1 MNYYKE
7 SIDEVLNNL
16 QTSLNGLSSSEAVK
30 RLNRYG
36 KNELPRKKRI
46 SIFKIFFKEMLDPIV
61 IILIVVTII
70 SFLIGETIDAFC
82 ILFIILIDLV
92 TGTIQ
97 EYSATKKALSLNE
110 IIKVKCKVL
119 RDFKETYIDS
129 TNLVIGDII
138 YLESGNKIS
147 GDLRVLDSYNL
158 TVSEAVLT
166 GESTSI
172 YKDNEIILEDTLV
185 QDRKNMLYAGCNVLT
200 GRATCVVCKTGIN
213 TELGKIAT
221 SINNLQDEKSPLTI
235 RIEKFSKQISLIL
248 IIISIFLTI
257 LLILKGNKLSDVF
270 MMVVALTVSAL
281 PEGLPLA
288 LTMALTI
295 ASGRMLKKNVI
306 VKKLNSVESLGS
318 STVIAS
324 DKTGTL
330 TVNEQTAKIIVLPN
344 NKKYEIT
351 GSGYN
356 TNGKVIINDVND
368 NENILD
374 LIKLGLINNEA
385 NVTVKDEKES
395 YLGDSIDIAFLVLAN
410 KMEVNKKDIKIIKE
424 IPYESV
430 NKYSA
435 VFYKIKNDDKI
446 YCTVKGSIEKVL
458 EFSKYMESSLID
470 KEMLMKQNEELAK
483 DGYRVIAIASG
494 NIKSDNL
501 DESVIKDLTF
511 KGLVGFID
519 PIRDDCIDAINECMN
534 AHIKVVMITGDHPLT
549 ALKIGKD
556 LKIVSNNKEV
566 TTGLELEKKFR
577 EGLLIFDEFVSEK
590 KIFARVSPD
599 QKLEIV
605 KSFKRQGE
613 FVAVTGDGVNDAPAL
628 KAANLGISMG
638 SGTDVCIETSNMILT
653 DDKFSSIVSGIKE
666 GRCAYSNI
674 RKIIYML
681 ISCGLAEVLFF
692 TLSIVFNYEVPL
704 VAIQLLWLN
713 LVTDGM
719 QDMALSFEG
728 AESGI
733 MNEYPRSPKE
743 NIFDKKLISE
753 VLLSGFTIGILVFL
767 LWIYLLDILKF
778 EVVVARGYIMALMVF
793 IQNMHVLNSRSET
806 KSIFDKSLKPNKF
819 VYFAI
824 ISSIILQILIMEIP
838 FLSNILKTKSI
849 PFIHLVFLFL
859 LSLTILFVMELFK
872 IYRNHMETKINKK
885 IKNKK

>member
-7 SIDEVLNNL
+7 NVEDILNKL
-16 QTSLNGLSSSEAVK
+16 QTSLNGLSENDAK
-30 RLNRYG
+30 ERLNRYG
-36 KNELPRKKRI
+36 KNELPKKKSI
-46 SIFKIFFKEMLDPIV
+46 SIFKIFFKEIFDPIV
-61 IILIVVTII
+61 IILLVVTII
-70 SFLIGETIDAFC
+70 SFLIGEIFDAFC
-82 ILFIILIDLV
+82 ILFIILIDLI

-119 RDFKETYIDS
+119 RDSKEIFIDS
-129 TNLVIGDII
+129 TNLVIGDIV

-147 GDLRVLDSYNL
+147 GDLRILDSYNL
-158 TVSEAVLT
+158 TVNESILT

-172 YKDNEIILEDTLV
+172 YKDNKIILENTPI
-185 QDRKNMLYAGCNVLT
+185 QDRKNMLYAGCSIIT
-200 GRATCVVCKTGIN
+200 GRATCVVCETGSN
-213 TELGKIAT
+213 TEIGKIAT
-221 SINNLQDEKSPLTI
+221 SMNDLKEEKSPLTV
-235 RIEKFSKQISLIL
+235 RILEFSKQISLIL
-248 IIISIFLTI
+248 IIISILLTF
-257 LLILKGNKLSDVF
+257 LLIFKGNKLSDVF

-295 ASGRMLKKNVI
+295 ASGKMLKKNVI

-351 GSGYN
+351 GCGYKDD
-356 TNGKVIINDVND
+356 GKVIINDEND
-368 NENILD
+368 TSKILD

-385 NVTVKDEKES
+385 SYEKNEEI
-395 YLGDSIDIAFLVLAN
+395 YLGDSIDIAFLVLAK
-410 KMEVNKKDIKIIKE
+410 KMNVLKNDIKIINE
-424 IPYESV
+424 IPYESI

-435 VFYKIKNDDKI
+435 IFYKIKNDNRV
-446 YCTVKGSIEKVL
+446 YCTVKGSIERIL
-458 EFSKYMESSLID
+458 EFSKYMDDSLID
-470 KEMLMKQNEELAK
+470 YELLTKQNEELAK
-483 DGYRVIAIASG
+483 DGYRVIALANGIV
-494 NIKSDNL
+494 KSDKL
-501 DESVIKDLTF
+501 DESQIKNLTF

-519 PIRDDCIDAINECMN
+519 PIREDCKESIKECMN

-556 LKIVSNNKEV
+556 LNIVSKNSEV
-566 TTGLELEKKFR
+566 TTGVELEKKLK
-577 EGLLIFDEFVSEK
+577 EGLLCFDEFISQK
-590 KIFARVSPD
+590 KIFARVSPS

-653 DDKFSSIVSGIKE
+653 DDKFSSIVSGIEE
-666 GRCAYSNI
+666 GRCAYCNI
-674 RKIIYML
+674 RKIIYLL

-692 TLSIVFNYEVPL
+692 TLSIIFDYEAPL
-704 VAIQLLWLN
+704 IAIQLLWLN
-713 LVTDGM
+713 LVTDSI
-719 QDMALSFEG
+719 QDMALSFEN
-728 AESGI
+728 AESNI
-733 MNEYPRSPKE
+733 MNEYPRSPNE
-743 NIFDKKLISE
+743 NIFDKKLIIE
-753 VLLSGFTIGILVFL
+753 VTISGFTIGILVFL

-778 EVVVARGYIMALMVF
+778 EVVVARGYVMALMVF

-819 VYFAI
+819 VYIAI
-824 ISSIILQILIMEIP
+824 ISSIILQILVMEVPI
-838 FLSNILKTKSI
+838 LSNILKTNSI
-849 PFIHLVFLFL
+849 PLIHLIFLFL
-859 LSLTILFVMELFK
+859 LSLTILFVMELYK
-872 IYRNHMETKINKK
+872 IFINKRDH
-885 IKNKK
+885 

>member
-7 SIDEVLNNL
+7 NIDEVLDNL
-16 QTSLNGLSSSEAVK
+16 QTSLNGLSKEEAIK

-36 KNELPRKKRI
+36 KNELPKKKSI
-46 SIFKIFFKEMLDPIV
+46 SLFKIFFNEMLDPIV
-61 IILIVVTII
+61 IILLVVTII
-70 SFLIGETIDAFC
+70 SFLIGEKFDAFC
-82 ILFIILIDLV
+82 ILFIILVDLI

-119 RDFKETYIDS
+119 RDNKETFIDS

-147 GDLRVLDSYNL
+147 GDLRILDSYNL
-158 TVSEAVLT
+158 TVNEAILT
-166 GESTSI
+166 GESASI
-172 YKDNEIILEDTLV
+172 YKDNEIILENTMV
-185 QDRKNMLYAGCNVLT
+185 QDRKNMLYAGCNILT
-200 GRATCVVCKTGIN
+200 GRATCVVCETGSN
-213 TELGKIAT
+213 TEIGKIAT
-221 SINNLQDEKSPLTI
+221 SMNSLQEEKSPLTI

-248 IIISIFLTI
+248 IVASVILTM
-257 LLILKGNKLSDVF
+257 LLIFKGNKLSDVF

-318 STVIAS
+318 STIIAS

-351 GSGYN
+351 GSGYKN
-356 TNGKVIINDVND
+356 DGKVIINDEND
-368 NENILD
+368 TSKILD
-374 LIKLGLINNEA
+374 LVKLGLINNEA
-385 NVTVKDEKES
+385 SFLKDEDT
-395 YLGDSIDIAFLVLAN
+395 YLGDSIDIAFLVLAK
-410 KMEVNKKDIKIIKE
+410 KMNVLKNDIKIIDE
-424 IPYESV
+424 IPYESI

-435 VFYKIKNDDKI
+435 VFYKIKNDDKV
-446 YCTVKGSIEKVL
+446 YCTVKGSIEKIL
-458 EFSKYMESSLID
+458 EFSKYMDNSLID
-470 KEMLMKQNEELAK
+470 KELLTKQNEELAK
-483 DGYRVIAIASG
+483 DGYRVIALASG
-494 NIKSDNL
+494 IVKSDKL
-501 DESVIKDLTF
+501 DEIKIKDLTF
-511 KGLVGFID
+511 NGLVGFID
-519 PIRDDCIDAINECMN
+519 PIREDCKDSIQECIN

-556 LKIVSNNKEV
+556 LNIVSKNSEV
-566 TTGLELEKKFR
+566 TTGMELERKFK
-577 EGLLIFDEFVSEK
+577 EGLLSFDEFVGQK
-590 KIFARVSPD
+590 KIFARVSPN

-674 RKIIYML
+674 RKITYML

-692 TLSIVFNYEVPL
+692 TLSIIFNYEAPL
-704 VAIQLLWLN
+704 IAIQLLWLN

-728 AESGI
+728 AEDGI

-743 NIFDKKLISE
+743 NLFDKRLISE
-753 VLLSGFTIGILVFL
+753 VLISGLTIGSLVFL
-767 LWIYLLDILKF
+767 LWIYLIDILNF
-778 EVVVARGYIMALMVF
+778 EVIVARGYVMALMVF

-806 KSIFDKSLKPNKF
+806 KSIFDKRLKPNKY

-824 ISSIILQILIMEIP
+824 ISSIILQILVMEVPI
-838 FLSNILKTKSI
+838 LSSILKTNSI
-849 PFIHLVFLFL
+849 PFIHLIFLFL
-859 LSLTILFVMELFK
+859 VSLTILFVMELYK
-872 IYRNHMETKINKK
+872 IFINKRDH
-885 IKNKK
+885 